1 MTAKWWRPLLPA
13 FALLLAVAVAGAA
26 EPGPEE
32 KDEEEAPGFLGIMV
46 APLAEEMKEIAGTDT
61 GVLIDSLTDDSP
73 AAAAGILAGDVVTVV
88 DDHEVKEP
96 AELIEQVR
104 AHKPGDKVRI
114 TYYRM
119 GEKREATVT
128 LGERPRGR
136 RAEAEP
142 PPHGVPE
149 EWLRKM
155 PEFREYLERLRP
167 QIERWRE
174 ETRRLPERPEAERG
188 DAEKDTYGVGKD
200 IGRIFER
207 LDALEEHLDALEET
221 LDREL
226 GRLEKMLDRMADQT
240 ERRLDELE
248 KRLERPK
255 R

>member
-1 MTAKWWRPLLPA
+1 MTAKWWRPVLSA
-13 FALLLAVAVAGAA
+13 FALLLAVVIAGAA

-32 KDEEEAPGFLGIMV
+32 KNEEEAPGFLGIMV
-46 APLAEEMKEIAGTDT
+46 APLPDEMKEIAGTDT
-61 GVLIDSLTDDSP
+61 GVLINSLADDSP
-73 AAAAGILAGDVVTVV
+73 ATAAEMLPGDVVTELNGR
-88 DDHEVKEP
+88 EVTEP

-136 RAEAEP
+136 RAEEGP

-149 EWLRKM
+149 EWLRNM
-155 PEFREYLERLRP
+155 PELREYLERLRP

-188 DAEKDTYGVGKD
+188 DTEKDTYGVGKD
-200 IGRIFER
+200 IGRILER

-240 ERRLDELE
+240 GRRLDELE
-248 KRLERPK
+248 KRLERPN